1 MVNVLHRLEA
11 ELVRAPGLEGRA
23 AVAAWAARCPA
34 LLASGIADPAEV
46 PGWVSKRGAASDLFR
61 VLVEFAQSGDRWALS
76 TLLVCLGRGL
86 CALAS
91 RIRVPVDE
99 VVSEATSVV
108 LEFPFAR
115 RRSVPGQLLLD
126 TRKRFSRESER
137 ERLRETPLG
146 DTRVLGDRIAPG
158 DLGVDPSAVEQLS
171 ALVCRAWRLG
181 LLDQDLAR
189 LVLETRVW
197 GVSVNE
203 AAVRRGITRKAVYCR
218 RDRAEVRLGG
228 VPR

>member
-1 MVNVLHRLEA
+1 
-11 ELVRAPGLEGRA
+11 
-23 AVAAWAARCPA
+23 
-34 LLASGIADPAEV
+34 
-46 PGWVSKRGAASDLFR
+46 
-61 VLVEFAQSGDRWALS
+61 
-76 TLLVCLGRGL
+76 
-86 CALAS
+86 
-91 RIRVPVDE
+91 
-99 VVSEATSVV
+99 